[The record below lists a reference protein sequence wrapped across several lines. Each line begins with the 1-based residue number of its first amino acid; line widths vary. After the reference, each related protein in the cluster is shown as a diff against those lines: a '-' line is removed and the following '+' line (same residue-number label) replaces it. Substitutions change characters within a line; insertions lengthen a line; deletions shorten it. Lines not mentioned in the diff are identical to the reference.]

1 MRWLGLLLFLQLLLF
16 SFVGCVTIPS
26 GEELSSYASRLNERG
41 ISSCLEYQIQAVGY
55 VTLRGVTA
63 TGGADLATCLGQR
76 W

>member
-1 MRWLGLLLFLQLLLF
+1 MTYVGLLVLSVLL
-16 SFVGCVTIPS
+16 SGCVHVPD

-41 ISSCLEYQIQAVGY
+41 ITSCVAYEVHAAGY
-55 VTLRGVTA
+55 ATLRGITA